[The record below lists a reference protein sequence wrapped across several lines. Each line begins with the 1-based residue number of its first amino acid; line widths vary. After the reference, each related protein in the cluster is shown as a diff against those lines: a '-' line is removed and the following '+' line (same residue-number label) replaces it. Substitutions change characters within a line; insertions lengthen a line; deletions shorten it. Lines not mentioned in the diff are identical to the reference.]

1 MGRNRKAKAKSKS
14 ATQTGQ
20 GQEQEAGKGEGNKYE
35 EHAQRQEHEQEG
47 QGHGKKVTDRDTCP
61 PPNIPL
67 GPASPT
73 RVGPP
78 SRTPAQRQRE
88 KLANQY
94 VDGKNS
100 ISRGLDI
107 DRALDDLRRQL
118 VDEYNKQQQTLPLQQ
133 VYAAASTQL
142 QQVYAA
148 LTQAHNLRANL
159 MATRPPLDIPA
170 IERINDVINKFE
182 LLKGI
187 LQWTDEEGWTGCM
200 GGRVGRVMRVGR
212 VGRRG
217 KL

>member
-1 MGRNRKAKAKSKS
+1 MTSMRKGKSMNKKVKGMGRRSRTAILA
-14 ATQTGQ
+14 
-20 GQEQEAGKGEGNKYE
+20 
-35 EHAQRQEHEQEG
+35 
-47 QGHGKKVTDRDTCP
+47 P

-78 SRTPAQRQRE
+78 SPTPAQLRRE
-88 KLANQY
+88 EFANRY
-94 VDGKNS
+94 VEFGKNS

-148 LTQAHNLRANL
+148 LTQAHNLKANVV
-159 MATRPPLDIPA
+159 ATRPPLDIPA

-187 LQWTDEEGWTGCM
+187 LQWRDQEGWTGWVVGL
-200 GGRVGRVMRVGR
+200 GG
-212 VGRRG
+212 
-217 KL
+217 L